1 MCLFVLT
8 ISRCSLFTLVLYEK
22 LSISISKR
30 VHHGGKRL
38 LCTVVISI
46 GSRSHVLVFNVGEL
60 RAGTCSE
67 VSGYLAGREQSVHFA
82 LPGGC

>member
-1 MCLFVLT
+1 M

-22 LSISISKR
+22 LSISIPKR
-30 VHHGGKRL
+30 AHRNGKRL

-60 RAGTCSE
+60 RAGTYSE
-67 VSGYLAGREQSVHFA
+67 VSSYVAGREQSVHFA
-82 LPGGC
+82 LSGGC